1 MQWTEAWSKRE
12 QDGLKGYGVDAVDG
26 SIGKL
31 DDATLEV
38 GPTHV
43 IVDTGHWLKGK
54 RVMLPSATITG
65 VDEEHARLRIDRTK
79 DEIRH
84 APEWIPRGSL
94 PDQAADYHGP
104 RGHAVRDWD
113 DQHSAP
119 IDHLH

>member
-1 MQWTEAWSKRE
+1 MQWTEAWSNRE
-12 QDGLKGYGVDAVDG
+12 QGGLKGYGVDAIDG

-38 GPTHV
+38 GPTYV
-43 IVDTGHWLKGK
+43 IVDTGHWLSGK
-54 RVMLPSATITG
+54 RVLLPSATIAG
-65 VDEEHARLRIDRTK
+65 VDEKRARLRIDRTK

-84 APEWIPRGSL
+84 APEWIPHGSL
-94 PDQAADYHGP
+94 PDLAADYHGP

-113 DQHSAP
+113 DHSAP